1 MKKILAIFC
10 IILAL
15 TTGCDKDK
23 DKGEHEDC
31 SCPLAGEMMDAG
43 SSEDQGVEDMMPEAG
58 EMMPDMDM
66 PVDGGEMAPDAGDM
80 AGEVVDCDA
89 CPDAE
94 ECDC

>member
-43 SSEDQGVEDMMPEAG
+43 VDQNVDMMPEAG

-66 PVDGGEMAPDAGDM
+66 PVDAGEEVPDAGDM
-80 AGEVVDCDA
+80 AGEPVDCDA